1 MESVRI
7 DKFLWAIRVFKTRS
21 EAAEACKGNR
31 VKVND
36 ADAKPSRDVKVGDV
50 ITVRKAAVYYKWKVL
65 GLIENRV
72 GAQLVPQYAEN
83 QTPQEELD
91 KLKAPVE
98 TFFVKRDR
106 GTGRP
111 TKKDAAPSTPCGVR
125 SISMPNSRTIRRDMT
140 TTNKLFLVFLSLLSD
155 ERCIVE
161 VVDAHCITYF

>member
-50 ITVRKAAVYYKWKVL
+50 ITVRKAAVYYKWKVQ

-111 TKKDAAPSTPCGVR
+111 TKKDR
-125 SISMPNSRTIRRDMT
+125 RTI
-140 TTNKLFLVFLSLLSD
+140 
-155 ERCIVE
+155 
-161 VVDAHCITYF
+161 DAMWGEIDFNPELPDDPPGYDDYE

>member
-111 TKKDAAPSTPCGVR
+111 TKKDR
-125 SISMPNSRTIRRDMT
+125 RTI
-140 TTNKLFLVFLSLLSD
+140 
-155 ERCIVE
+155 
-161 VVDAHCITYF
+161 DAMWGEIDFNAELPDDPLGYDDYE

>member
-111 TKKDAAPSTPCGVR
+111 TKKDR
-125 SISMPNSRTIRRDMT
+125 RTI
-140 TTNKLFLVFLSLLSD
+140 
-155 ERCIVE
+155 
-161 VVDAHCITYF
+161 DAMWGEIDFNADLQDDPPGYDDIDL

>member
-111 TKKDAAPSTPCGVR
+111 TKKDR
-125 SISMPNSRTIRRDMT
+125 RTI
-140 TTNKLFLVFLSLLSD
+140 
-155 ERCIVE
+155 
-161 VVDAHCITYF
+161 DAMWGENDFNAELPDDPPGYDDYE

>member
-72 GAQLVPQYAEN
+72 GAQFVPQYAEN

-111 TKKDAAPSTPCGVR
+111 TKKDR
-125 SISMPNSRTIRRDMT
+125 RTI
-140 TTNKLFLVFLSLLSD
+140 
-155 ERCIVE
+155 
-161 VVDAHCITYF
+161 DAMWGEIYFNADLPDDPPGYDDYE

>member
-1 MESVRI
+1 MAEEVRI
-7 DKFLWAIRVFKTRS
+7 DKYLWAIRAFKTRS
-21 EAAEACKGNR
+21 EAADACKGNR

-36 ADAKPSRDVKVGDV
+36 ADAKPSKMIRIGDR
-50 ITVRKAAVYYKWKVL
+50 IEVRKAAIHYTYRVT

-83 QTPQEELD
+83 LTPQSELD

-111 TKKDAAPSTPCGVR
+111 TKKDR
-125 SISMPNSRTIRRDMT
+125 RTIEAMWREIDYDADVPDD
-140 TTNKLFLVFLSLLSD
+140 FD
-155 ERCIVE
+155 E
-161 VVDAHCITYF
+161 